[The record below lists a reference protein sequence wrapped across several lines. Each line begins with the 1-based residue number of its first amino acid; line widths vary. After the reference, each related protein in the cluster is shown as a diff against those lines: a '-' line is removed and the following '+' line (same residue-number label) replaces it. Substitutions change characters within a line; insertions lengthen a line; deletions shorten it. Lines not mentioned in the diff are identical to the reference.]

1 MDQYCPKCFS
11 AQLTLETSSIVHV
24 VINEMQMDAG
34 RILFNANQKKMVFI
48 SNLMTKFET
57 FFHWYQ
63 SLQNKT
69 PIKSVKVFSS
79 DYRCVNNCSL
89 RDTKISIVNDLVSQ
103 EEVLGML
110 NKLAENYAVTLQLSD
125 GDIT

>member
-1 MDQYCPKCFS
+1 MGQYCPKCFS
-11 AQLTLETSSIVHV
+11 VQLTLETSSIVHV

-34 RILFNANQKKMVFI
+34 RILFNANQKKAVFI
-48 SNLMTKFET
+48 SNLMTKIET

-69 PIKSVKVFSS
+69 PIKSVKIFSS
-79 DYRCVNNCSL
+79 DYRCVNDCAL
-89 RDTKISIVNDLVSQ
+89 RGTKISVVNDLVSP
-103 EEVLGML
+103 EELTGML
-110 NKLAENYAVTLQLSD
+110 NKLVENYAVTLQLND